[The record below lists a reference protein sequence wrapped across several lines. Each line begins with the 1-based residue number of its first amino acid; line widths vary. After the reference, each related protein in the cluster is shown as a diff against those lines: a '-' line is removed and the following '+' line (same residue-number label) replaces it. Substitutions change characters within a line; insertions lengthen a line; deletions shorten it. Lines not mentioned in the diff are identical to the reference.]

1 MGQTM
6 SRSATPDRND
16 LHSLFGDD
24 ELDLDN
30 FDLEGFTQE
39 EAVSYNEIAEHGQ
52 RLQDALIPK
61 KVAAS
66 IRKAASELPP
76 KFIKWP
82 EHTANPVAGH
92 SRNGNTQ
99 PSVTKQMNHY
109 IRKHPFFQK
118 SLAVVTKSE
127 RRQFERNVYDF
138 ARGLGLKKS
147 EARRHVV
154 KAREFCGEEQSDSD
168 STSFEG
174 EIDDYRWIMESRS
187 SLDESAAEAMRIDLP
202 TRQVDNSDKNRTES
216 DASTKVGKDAVPM
229 SAGTKPP
236 SKKRK
241 AEVVSM
247 DDDSELLRRVMEL
260 AAQREVQQ
268 AADRIDKGEF
278 TRRDQKKKCKRQQRP
293 EITKDDKI
301 EPEGDTEYLK
311 MSAKS
316 QKPGIKEGGRKSEKH
331 INYRYPTLKGLMMQN
346 VLEQDLYSGRREA
359 SPDEPSPAQS
369 ATQVMGFSSPMI
381 QSA

>member
-1 MGQTM
+1 M
-6 SRSATPDRND
+6 SRSATPERGD
-16 LHSLFGDD
+16 LHSLFNDD

-66 IRKAASELPP
+66 IRKAPSELPP
-76 KFIKWP
+76 KIIKWL
-82 EHTANPVAGH
+82 EHTANPVAGPG
-92 SRNGNTQ
+92 RNGHTQ
-99 PSVTKQMNHY
+99 PSITKQMNHY

-174 EIDDYRWIMESRS
+174 EIDDSRWILESCS
-187 SLDESAAEAMRIDLP
+187 SLNESAAEVMVTNLRN
-202 TRQVDNSDKNRTES
+202 RRVDCSDKTRAAPEVPTNAGEAT
-216 DASTKVGKDAVPM
+216 ASM
-229 SAGTKPP
+229 SAGTKPS

-241 AEVVSM
+241 AKAASM
-247 DDDSELLRRVMEL
+247 DDDSDLLRKALEL
-260 AAQREVQQ
+260 AAKNDAQQ
-268 AADRIDKGEF
+268 AAHRIAEGEVAG
-278 TRRDQKKKCKRQQRP
+278 RDLKRKRKRQKRL
-293 EITKDDKI
+293 ESTRDVKI
-301 EPEGDTEYLK
+301 EPAGDMENLSK
-311 MSAKS
+311 SAKS
-316 QKPGIKEGGRKSEKH
+316 PEPGAEGGRKSEDIK
-331 INYRYPTLKGLMMQN
+331 NYRYPSLKRLMKLN
-346 VLEQDLYSGRREA
+346 ALEQELYSGNREA
-359 SPDEPSPAQS
+359 SHDEPIPAQFV
-369 ATQVMGFSSPMI
+369 TQVMGFSSPMI